1 MKVTQISI
9 GRFHHFHLARQLE
22 SFGLLE
28 RLWTGY
34 PRWKLKDEPG
44 IPPEKIM
51 CFPWLH
57 TVNMAWSRIPVI
69 GRSRRLHRELAWLA
83 HETLD
88 RRVARALTDQTV
100 LVALSGQGRAS
111 GRRARQL
118 GGWHICDRGSSHIR
132 FQDQILREEHRR
144 WKVPYAG
151 IDARVIAKEEA
162 EYENADLITVPS
174 GFAERSFLQM
184 GTPANKM
191 RRIPYG
197 SRIERFRPIGE
208 PRQDDFEVLFV
219 GQVCLRKGFF
229 YLLDAFARLKHP
241 RKRLRIVGSIDPSI
255 ENLLKTFPADSVD
268 YLGNVPNTELA
279 ALYSTAHAFVLPSIE
294 EGLAMVMAEA
304 MACGCPVIA
313 STHSGAEDLFTDGRE
328 GLIVPIRSSEAILH
342 ALQSLA
348 DQPEVARSL
357 RAAARSRTQA
367 MNGWNAYGRQW
378 LDLLTTL
385 TANGRA
391 TRPVA
396 IAQHR
401 ESPAS

>member
-1 MKVTQISI
+1 MKVTQVSI

-22 SFGLLE
+22 CFGLLD

-34 PRWKLKDEPG
+34 PRWKLKDEAG

-69 GRSRRLHRELAWLA
+69 GRSRKLHRELAWLA
-83 HETLD
+83 HDTLD
-88 RRVARALTDQTV
+88 RRVARSLNDRTV
-100 LVALSGQGRAS
+100 LIALSGQGQAS

-118 GGWHICDRGSSHIR
+118 GGWHICDRGSSHIG
-132 FQDQILREEHRR
+132 FQDQIMREEHRR
-144 WKVPYAG
+144 WKVPYEG

-184 GTPANKM
+184 GLPANKM

-197 SRIERFRPIGE
+197 SRIERFRPTGE
-208 PRQDDFEVLFV
+208 PRDGDFDVLFV
-219 GQVCLRKGFF
+219 GQVSLRKGFP

-241 RKRLRIVGSIDPSI
+241 RKRLRIVGGVDPSI
-255 ENLLKTFPADSVD
+255 EHLLKTLPSEGVE

-279 ALYSTAHAFVLPSIE
+279 ALYSAAHVFVLPSIE

-304 MACGCPVIA
+304 MACGCPVVA

-328 GLIVPIRSSEAILH
+328 GLIIPIRSADAILQ
-342 ALQSLA
+342 ALQNLA
-348 DQPEVARSL
+348 DQPSLARSL
-357 RAAARSRTQA
+357 RSAARSRTQA
-367 MNGWNAYGRQW
+367 MGGWNAYGRQW

-385 TANGRA
+385 TADGS
-391 TRPVA
+391 A
-396 IAQHR
+396 IPCVTTAQQC
-401 ESPAS
+401 EDPAS

>member
-1 MKVTQISI
+1 M
-9 GRFHHFHLARQLE
+9 
-22 SFGLLE
+22 
-28 RLWTGY
+28 
-34 PRWKLKDEPG
+34 
-44 IPPEKIM
+44 
-51 CFPWLH
+51 
-57 TVNMAWSRIPVI
+57 
-69 GRSRRLHRELAWLA
+69 
-83 HETLD
+83 
-88 RRVARALTDQTV
+88 
-100 LVALSGQGRAS
+100 RAS
-111 GRRARQL
+111 SRKKRRNTRTPISSQYRPASLNDPFYRWERRPTKCAAFHMAVASSDSARSVNPARTISKSCLSARSLCGR
-118 GGWHICDRGSSHIR
+118 
-132 FQDQILREEHRR
+132 
-144 WKVPYAG
+144 
-151 IDARVIAKEEA
+151 
-162 EYENADLITVPS
+162 
-174 GFAERSFLQM
+174 GFSTCS
-184 GTPANKM
+184 TP
-191 RRIPYG
+191 
-197 SRIERFRPIGE
+197 
-208 PRQDDFEVLFV
+208 
-219 GQVCLRKGFF
+219 
-229 YLLDAFARLKHP
+229 FARLKHP

-255 ENLLKTFPADSVD
+255 ENLLKTCPADSVD

-328 GLIVPIRSSEAILH
+328 GLIVPIRSSDAILH